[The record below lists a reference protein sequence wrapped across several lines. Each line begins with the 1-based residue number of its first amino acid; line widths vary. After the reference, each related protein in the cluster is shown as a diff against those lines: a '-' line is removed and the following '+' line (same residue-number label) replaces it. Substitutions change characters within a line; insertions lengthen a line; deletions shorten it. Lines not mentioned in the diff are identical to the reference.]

1 MKKIFSNHSAVCHK
15 FNEQSQSEG
24 RAGNIFFEGNKIYSY
39 GYHYLLAEFISPEII
54 LINNKGYSS
63 STSKHIYILSQA
75 TRDKKQVYITKI
87 HLELVLLQ
95 LEELYKNLIKARK
108 PLFYK
113 NSIEALYLDFISD
126 VNFLDGFYIDNRF
139 NHSFDFVP
147 YSEMNKEQKEKYI
160 RINEIRTLSNEYS
173 KSEKYINKIK
183 RSKELEETKEQ
194 RAKEKREKQRA
205 EQIENFYSY
214 KGSRINWLEFD
225 LLRVSKCGEFVE
237 TSQAVK
243 IPIKEAQRYFK
254 LFSSGAKLVGE
265 KISHYTTIGNDDF
278 LQIGCHKIEH
288 KEANR
293 IGELI
298 LNF

>member
-1 MKKIFSNHSAVCHK
+1 MRKVFSSHSEVCHK

-24 RAGNIFFEGNKIYSY
+24 RAGSIFFYGNKIYSY

-54 LINNKGYSS
+54 LINNKGYSN
-63 STSKHIYILSQA
+63 STSKHIAILSSA

-95 LEELYKNLIKARK
+95 LQKLYKNLIKARK

-113 NSIEALYLDFISD
+113 NSIEALYLDFVD
-126 VNFLDGFYIDNRF
+126 EVNFLGGFYIGDSF
-139 NHSFDFVP
+139 NYSFDFVP

-160 RINEIRTLSNEYS
+160 RINEIRTLADEYA
-173 KSEKYINKIK
+173 KSEKYLNKIE
-183 RSKELEETKEQ
+183 RAKELEETKAQ
-194 RAKEKREKQRA
+194 REKEEKEK
-205 EQIENFYSY
+205 QIDNFYSY

-225 LLRVSKCGEFVE
+225 LLRLSKCGEFVE

-243 IPIKEAQRYFK
+243 IPIKEAQRFYK
-254 LFSSGAKLVGE
+254 LFKSGVELVGE
-265 KISHYTTIGNDDF
+265 KISHYTTKSNENY

-288 KEANR
+288 IEAKR
-293 IGELI
+293 IGQLI
-298 LNF
+298 LNK